1 MNQNHTHEE
10 PHYYRRLLLILLV
23 GLLGMVATVA
33 QAQTG
38 IRYNVRYIGGSK
50 YQVSMTPNVTL
61 LGNDR
66 MVSTAQVTI
75 KTAPGTLTVTN
86 VQSLP
91 QSGLVWNTA
100 VQKVSNP
107 SVPLS
112 STALPPTP
120 MTSAN
125 ADYFIFG
132 IPPSAALVP
141 FVAGVEIPLYTFD
154 VVGQCAGE
162 LSIWEGNDI
171 FQPNAVN
178 LINVGNNLYAIGFAD
193 PFGDPLEAWIGNY
206 DVGQA
211 PCPPPSL
218 VVNSPVN
225 TTATTTPAISGTS
238 TPNSVITINGPGNTV
253 LCSTTANSA
262 GAYSCPVTVPTGPN
276 TLTAVACSPSSCT
289 SCTVTA
295 CTSVPFTFTAT
306 TPPVI
311 PPASLTV
318 APPAPGG
325 ATQLVSGSA
334 TPGSVVAITDP
345 TGATLCSTTVGASG
359 TFACPVTVTATGVTP
374 LTVAACNVTGCTS
387 APINITNVA
396 PFATTPTP
404 TTLSTPMGTSATLNA
419 STVINP
425 TGGTGPYTYSVSNPP
440 TNGTATINPTTGM
453 LTYTPSPGYVGP
465 DSVTVQVC
473 DSSSPTPQCVTQTIP
488 INVLPISSNCVLPV
502 STLIR

>member
-112 STALPPTP
+112 NTALPPTP

-162 LSIWEGNDI
+162 LSIWENNDI

-211 PCPPPSL
+211 PCPSPSL

-262 GAYSCPVTVPTGPN
+262 GTYSCPVTVPVGPN

-295 CTSVPFTFTAT
+295 CTSVPFTFTA
-306 TPPVI
+306 V
-311 PPASLTV
+311 PAT
-318 APPAPGG
+318 
-325 ATQLVSGSA
+325 
-334 TPGSVVAITDP
+334 
-345 TGATLCSTTVGASG
+345 
-359 TFACPVTVTATGVTP
+359 TP
-374 LTVAACNVTGCTS
+374 LT
-387 APINITNVA
+387 
-396 PFATTPTP
+396 TTPTP
-404 TTLSTPMGTSATLNA
+404 TTLSTPMNTSATLNA
-419 STVINP
+419 STVLNP
-425 TGGTGPYTYSVSNPP
+425 SGGTGPYTYSVTPSTP
-440 TNGTATINPTTGM
+440 NGTATINPTTGL
-453 LTYTPSPGYVGP
+453 LTYTPNPGYVGP
-465 DSVTVQVC
+465 DLVQVQVC
-473 DSSSPTPQCVTQTIP
+473 DSSVPQQCTTQTIP
-488 INVLPISSNCVLPV
+488 VNVLPVSNNCALPV